1 MLKGTYCIIHV
12 YSGTKQAELSY
23 AVRSQ
28 ENVYSEGG
36 LSGAETGQEH
46 EGVLDADDVLF
57 LGQSIS

>member
-36 LSGAETGQEH
+36 LSGAETG
-46 EGVLDADDVLF
+46 
-57 LGQSIS
+57 